1 MLATQRLTVLPIK
14 RFLYF
19 LLVFSLT
26 GCVTSVTKTK
36 NPVFNSM
43 VDSLQIKLSRVVRF
57 EHINLSGKEI
67 TSQSK
72 TNSELEIDVIN
83 PANTPVDE
91 SGTIV
96 ICKELASQAS
106 PTNETTPDIR
116 ESAIINYILAK
127 FGY

>member
-1 MLATQRLTVLPIK
+1 M
-14 RFLYF
+14 
-19 LLVFSLT
+19 
-26 GCVTSVTKTK
+26 
-36 NPVFNSM
+36 PVKYS
-43 VDSLQIKLSRVVRF
+43 KLSRVVRF

-96 ICKELASQAS
+96 ICKELASVIKQTLLDKHEFDDYLVLLVNQK
-106 PTNETTPDIR
+106 TNGNEVTGDWKGH
-116 ESAIINYILAK
+116 K
-127 FGY
+127 FKSEDL